1 MKRHEIAYVGEASI
15 TSLNAE
21 IKKRE
26 ENGWTLVPPILARK
40 RRFDNYGNMI
50 AHEGFILTFEK
61 ED

>member
-26 ENGWTLVPPILARK
+26 ENGW
-40 RRFDNYGNMI
+40 Y
-50 AHEGFILTFEK
+50 
-61 ED
+61 

>member
-1 MKRHEIAYVGEASI
+1 MKKHEIAYVSDTSL

-26 ENGWTLVPPILARK
+26 ENGWTLVPPILLKSRW
-40 RRFDNYGNMI
+40 FDNFGNRVSY
-50 AHEGFILTFEK
+50 ILTFEK